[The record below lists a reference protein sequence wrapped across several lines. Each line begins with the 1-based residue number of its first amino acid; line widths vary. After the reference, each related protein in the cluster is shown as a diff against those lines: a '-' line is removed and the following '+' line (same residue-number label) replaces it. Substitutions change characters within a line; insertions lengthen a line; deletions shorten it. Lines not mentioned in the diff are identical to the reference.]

1 MPFTLRTTK
10 SNKKAITAVF
20 TNGRRRFE
28 LEAGPEDL
36 GDDEKDWC
44 SCCSADRFFSLGLF
58 TKASEVTDDDN
69 GLRDEGLIF
78 SSFSD
83 SSREE

>member
-1 MPFTLRTTK
+1 MPLTLRTTK

-36 GDDEKDWC
+36 GDDGEDRC

-58 TKASEVTDDDN
+58 TKASEVTDDGN

-78 SSFSD
+78 FFFLLGFKL
-83 SSREE
+83 